1 MSGENKILQHY
12 KKVAQPLPEVNNTW
26 PLYDAGL
33 ENLGKDGAPVE
44 MPMPEIRDD
53 QLLARVDTVG
63 LCFSDI
69 KLITQGNTHP
79 RISGRDLQ
87 NDPVI
92 PGHEAALTVVK
103 VGSKLVDRYKVGER
117 YLIQADVFY
126 KGQSMA
132 FGYVL
137 PGALQQYTVIG
148 PEILDGDEGSYLIPL
163 REEDGYA
170 EVALSEPWA
179 CVVAAYR
186 ITWRETM
193 KPGGTALFAVTG
205 EDDAKYSLEGAFSPE
220 GKPGKVVVIGPE
232 CATRAGLVQD
242 LGELATVA
250 DSGQSLEQLSKT
262 YTGGK
267 GFDDV
272 VFFGTPSP
280 EMVEEA
286 VKVMAVRAVMAFL
299 AETPLGR
306 DVAIDI
312 GRVHYDGH
320 IYTGAKTKSVA
331 EAYKKHRSAK
341 LLPGGKALMVGA
353 GGPMGQMHTQMAA
366 EDPNGPSV
374 VVATELNQERME
386 ELNIRFGPAAQER
399 GAMLMAL
406 NPRQLTPEEYEER
419 LKEATGGELFDDVV
433 VMAPSAAVVED
444 SARRLKDGGILN
456 IFAGVPRGTIGK
468 LDLSQVYLAGHR
480 WIGSSGSSLAD
491 LGYTLK
497 RIQQRTLRTDRSVA
511 AIAGLNAAREG
522 LYAVQDGSFPGKI
535 VVWPQLPELPL
546 IPLPELEKHLPNVAA
561 RLSPDGYWTKE
572 AEDELLSSQLVQD

>member
-1 MSGENKILQHY
+1 MSGENKILKEY
-12 KKVAQPLPEVNNTW
+12 RAAAYPLPEVNLSW

-33 ENLGKDGAPVE
+33 ENLGKDGSPVE
-44 MPMPEIRDD
+44 LPMPEIRAD
-53 QLLARVDTVG
+53 QLLVRVDSVG

-69 KLITQGNTHP
+69 TLITQGNTHP

-87 NDPVI
+87 SDPVV
-92 PGHEAALTVVK
+92 PGHEASLTVVK
-103 VGSKLVDRYKVGER
+103 VGSGLEDRYKVGER

-148 PEILDGDEGSYLIPL
+148 PEILDGDEGSYIIPL

-186 ITWRETM
+186 ITWRETL
-193 KPGGTALFAVTG
+193 KPGGVALFVVAG
-205 EDDAKYSLEGAFSPE
+205 EDEAEYTLDGAFSPE
-220 GKPGKVVVIGPE
+220 GRPQHVVILGPE
-232 CATRAGLVQD
+232 CAARKKLIQD
-242 LGELATVA
+242 LGGLAVA
-250 DSGQSLEQLSKT
+250 ADLGQSLEQLSQT
-262 YTGGK
+262 YTSGK
-267 GFDDV
+267 GFDDI

-280 EMVEEA
+280 EMVEGA
-286 VKVMAVRAVMAFL
+286 VKVMGLRAVMAIL
-299 AETPLGR
+299 AETPLER

-320 IYTGAKTKSVA
+320 IYTGANTKSVF
-331 EAYKKHRSAK
+331 EAYRKQRAAK
-341 LLPGGKALMVGA
+341 LMPGGKALMVGA

-366 EDPNGPSV
+366 EDPEGPSV

-386 ELNIRFGPAAQER
+386 ELNLRFGPAAKER
-399 GAMLMAL
+399 GAALTAL
-406 NPRQLTPEEYEER
+406 NPRQLAPEEYEAKLR
-419 LKEATGGELFDDVV
+419 EATGGELFDDVV

-456 IFAGVPRGTIGK
+456 IFAGVPRGTIGR
-468 LDLSQVYLAGHR
+468 LDLSKVYLAGHR

-491 LGYTLK
+491 LGYTLE

-535 VVWPQLPELPL
+535 VVWPQFPELPL
-546 IPLPELEKHLPNVAA
+546 IPLPELEKHLPSVAA
-561 RLSPDGYWTKE
+561 RLSPDGYWTKA
-572 AEDELLSSQLVQD
+572 AEDELLASQLVQD